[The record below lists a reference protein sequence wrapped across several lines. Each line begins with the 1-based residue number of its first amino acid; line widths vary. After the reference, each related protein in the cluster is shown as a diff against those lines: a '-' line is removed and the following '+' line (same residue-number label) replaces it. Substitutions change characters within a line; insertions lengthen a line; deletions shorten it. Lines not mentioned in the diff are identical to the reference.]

1 MRYYCECRKAAPDF
15 GCKLYRINFK
25 ILLSELPSFFRFRNF
40 FSGLT
45 ALLFVCTFWAGSPTV
60 LAQGKPQVV
69 QLTGLVTAGDSLYG
83 LPGASVYVP
92 KAGRGTNTNA
102 YGYFSLAVL
111 AGDSVVFS
119 SVGYKDQYVKIP
131 KKFLGSSYSV
141 IIEMREDPTILPEV
155 RIFPYSTEELFKRA
169 FLSLK
174 LPDEDRRAVAKNLN
188 EAIVERMMLDAPASP
203 NVNFRHQMQL
213 QQQQLDRRIMYPSI
227 PLTAWLEIINAIK
240 RGDFKNKK
248 TSE

>member
-1 MRYYCECRKAAPDF
+1 MHA
-15 GCKLYRINFK
+15 
-25 ILLSELPSFFRFRNF
+25 LLSPFSPSCRQFFGINLLLVAFAF
-40 FSGLT
+40 FGLT
-45 ALLFVCTFWAGSPTV
+45 GNVK
-60 LAQGKPQVV
+60 AQGRPNIV

-83 LPGASVYVP
+83 IPGASVYVP

-119 SVGYKDQYVKIP
+119 SVGYKNQYVKIP
-131 KKFLGSSYSV
+131 KKFLGNSYSV

-174 LPDEDRRAVAKNLN
+174 LPDEDQRAVAKNLN
-188 EAIVERMMLDAPASP
+188 EAIVERMMLDEPMSP
-203 NVNFRHQMQL
+203 NSNFRHNMNL
-213 QQQQLDRRIMYPSI
+213 QQQQLDRRIMYPSV
-227 PLTAWLEIINAIK
+227 PLTAWLDIINAIK

>member
-1 MRYYCECRKAAPDF
+1 M
-15 GCKLYRINFK
+15 YRIKFK
-25 ILLSELPSFFRFRNF
+25 ILFITLPSFLRFR
-40 FSGLT
+40 T
-45 ALLFVCTFWAGSPTV
+45 ALPGLVFLFLLAACWASPAAV

-111 AGDSVVFS
+111 AGDSVVFG
-119 SVGYKDQYVKIP
+119 SVGYKNQYVKIP

-141 IIEMREDPTILPEV
+141 IIEMREDPTMLPEV
-155 RIFPYSTEELFKRA
+155 RIFPYSTEELFKKA
-169 FLSLK
+169 FLSLR
-174 LPDEDRRAVAKNLN
+174 LPDEDQRAVAKNLN
-188 EAIVERMMLDAPASP
+188 EAIVERMMLDAPMSP
-203 NVNFRHQMQL
+203 NANFRHNMNL

-248 TSE
+248 TAD

>member
-1 MRYYCECRKAAPDF
+1 MRA
-15 GCKLYRINFK
+15 L
-25 ILLSELPSFFRFRNF
+25 LPS
-40 FSGLT
+40 T
-45 ALLFVCTFWAGSPTV
+45 LLFRTQFFGLSLLVFITLFGNPEKV
-60 LAQGKPQVV
+60 KAQGRPNIV

-83 LPGASVYVP
+83 IPGASVYVP

-119 SVGYKDQYVKIP
+119 SVGYKNQYVKIP
-131 KKFLGSSYSV
+131 KQFLGSSYSV
-141 IIEMREDPTILPEV
+141 IIEMREDPTMLPEV

-174 LPDEDRRAVAKNLN
+174 LPDEDQRAVAKNLN
-188 EAIVERMMLDAPASP
+188 EAIVERMMLDEPMSP
-203 NVNFRHQMQL
+203 NSNFRHNMNL
-213 QQQQLDRRIMYPSI
+213 QQQHLDRRIMYPSV
-227 PLTAWLEIINAIK
+227 PLTAWLDIINAIQ